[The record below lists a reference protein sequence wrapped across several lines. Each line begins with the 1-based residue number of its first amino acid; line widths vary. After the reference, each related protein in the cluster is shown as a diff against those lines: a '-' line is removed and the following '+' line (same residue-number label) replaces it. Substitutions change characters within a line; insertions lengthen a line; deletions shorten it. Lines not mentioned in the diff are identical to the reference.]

1 MRCGR
6 RGALSRNELVS
17 PSASGRGRRPVS
29 SSTEPAVRESRSVPR
44 SWTFIT
50 NHAQVLLCLVR
61 DPHARVSELA
71 AAAQITERAAYR
83 ILSDLQEAGYVSRVR
98 QGRRTRYALN
108 RELTLA
114 DPVVGDQPV
123 ERLFALVG
131 SDSELP
137 AHTYGQPPFG
147 AVEPLS

>member
-1 MRCGR
+1 MHCGR
-6 RGALSRNELVS
+6 
-17 PSASGRGRRPVS
+17 P
-29 SSTEPAVRESRSVPR
+29 ESR

-61 DPHARVSELA
+61 NPHARVSELA

-83 ILSDLQEAGYVSRVR
+83 ILSDLQEAGYVSRMR

-108 RELTLA
+108 RELALA

-123 ERLFALVG
+123 ERLFALVAG
-131 SDSELP
+131 SDTEL
-137 AHTYGQPPFG
+137 Q
-147 AVEPLS
+147 